1 MSTDGFVRR
10 PRIAPPR
17 APGGEVAL
25 TAPPEIPRPVPPA
38 LLMRLMPVVM
48 VVAVVGMI
56 AMMVMMGRNLLAN
69 PFMLMFPMMMLMSM
83 VGMMAGMRGSGG
95 PKRAAE
101 LNEERKD
108 YFRYLDQVRRDV
120 RKTGGA
126 QLQSLTWSHPEPA
139 DLRTLAGTRRMWE
152 RRPNDPDFGHIRVG
166 IGSHRLATKLA
177 RPETGPLEDLEPV
190 STVALRR
197 FVRTHSVVHGLP
209 TALSLRAF
217 PAINVEGATDDA
229 RMLVRAM
236 LMEYV
241 TFHGPDHA
249 AVAIICADPDADAWS
264 WAKWIPHL
272 QHPVER
278 DGMGPVRMMYRS
290 LAELE
295 TAMAAELLERG
306 RFMRNAQ
313 PTAGRIHLLVII
325 DDGYVSGTER
335 IVSDA
340 GLDSVTVLDLT
351 APQTGL
357 AVRRGLQLVVG
368 DGTVA
373 AKSAAGVEQFATADR
388 VTIAEA
394 QTLVRALARYRV
406 ATAAQIVSLGDESR
420 AVPGLMEL
428 LKIPDA
434 AQIDAG
440 TVWRHRNDRERL
452 RVPIGITPDGTPVEI
467 DIKESAENGMGPH
480 GLCIGATGS
489 GKSEFLR
496 TLVLSMVSTHSPDQ
510 LNMVLVDFKGGATF
524 LGLDSLAHVAAVITN
539 LEEEIA
545 LVDRMKDALSG
556 EMTRRQE
563 LLRSAGNFANVT
575 EYERARA
582 AGAALDPLPALF
594 IVVDEFS
601 ELLSQKPDFADLFV
615 MIGRLGRSLRV
626 HLLLASQRLEENK
639 LRGLD
644 SHLSYRIG
652 LRTFSAN
659 ESRAVLGITDAYHLP
674 SVPGSG
680 YLKSDADDPL
690 RFNAC
695 YVSGSY
701 ESPVPSTPGRTGSTR
716 RGIGQDPVVFT
727 AGPVEVRTPVAAPVP
742 GPPGLPDLPPPP
754 GSPEAESELAP
765 PPGAPADA
773 VPKTLLGVVVDR
785 LRGHGRPAHEVW
797 LPPLDESPSVDM
809 LLPDPDWRSPA
820 NRHGRLWWPIG
831 VIDKPYEQRRD
842 VLTVDLSAGQGNLA
856 VVGGPQ
862 SGKSTTVRSI
872 IMAAAATHTPEQVQ
886 FYCLD
891 FGGGTLAG
899 LADVPHVGSV
909 AGRMDIDRVRRTVAE
924 ILTLLHQ
931 REERFRALGIE
942 SIHEFRRRKAELA
955 ARSPAEQAA
964 DPLSQDLFGD
974 VFLVVDGWATIRS
987 EFDALEQAF
996 NAIAAQGLSYGIHLM
1011 IAATR
1016 WGEIRPAVKDLIGTR
1031 LELRLGD
1038 PSDSEM
1044 DRRTAVSVPMGRP
1057 GRGLTPDKLHMLV
1070 ALPRLDSVSD
1080 AGTLPDGIALARSQF
1095 AELYGDRRAPAVRML
1110 PLRLSREQVLAE
1122 VGKRGIEQGATR
1134 VVIGLGENELAPA
1147 VLDFDAQ
1154 PHLMAFADVESGK
1167 TTLLRNI
1174 VLGVT
1179 ENSTADQ
1186 ARIILIDYR
1195 RTMLGVLEGQ
1205 QLAGYST
1212 SAQTSFDM
1220 LREVAAY
1227 LRQRIP
1233 GSDITPKQLRDRS
1246 WWTGP
1251 EIYIVVDDYDMV
1263 ATGAG
1268 NPLEPL
1274 LEFIPQARDIGMH
1287 LVVAR
1292 RSGGA
1297 SRALYDKVLGMMKDL
1312 SVDTLL
1318 MSAPKDEGKL
1328 IGDVRSTKLSP
1339 GRGTLVSRSRD
1350 NEMVQVSYLPPV

>member
-1 MSTDGFVRR
+1 MATEGFVRR

-25 TAPPEIPRPVPPA
+25 SAPPEIERAVPGN
-38 LLMRLMPVVM
+38 LLIKLMPVVM

-56 AMMVMMGRNLLAN
+56 AMMVMMGRSLLSN
-69 PFMLMFPMMMLMSM
+69 PFMMMFPMMMLMSM
-83 VGMMAGMRGSGG
+83 IGMMAGFRGGGG
-95 PKRAAE
+95 PKKAAE

-120 RKTGGA
+120 RKTGNA
-126 QLQSLTWSHPEPA
+126 QFNALLWSHPTPN
-139 DLRTLAGTRRMWE
+139 DLQSVVGSRRMWE
-152 RRPNDPDFGHIRVG
+152 RRPNDPDFGHVRVG
-166 IGSHRLATKLA
+166 IGSHRLATRLA

-209 TALSLRAF
+209 TAISLRAF
-217 PAINVEGATDDA
+217 PAINIEGDRAAALT
-229 RMLVRAM
+229 LVHAM
-236 LMEYV
+236 LMEFTV
-241 TFHGPDHA
+241 FHGPDHT
-249 AVAIICADPDADAWS
+249 AVAIICADPDGPAWS
-264 WAKWIPHL
+264 WAKWLPHL

-278 DGMGPVRMMYRS
+278 DGMGSARMMYRS

-295 TAMAAELLERG
+295 TSMAAELLERG

-313 PTAGRIHLLVII
+313 PTAGRVHLLVII

-357 AVRRGLQLVVG
+357 AVRRGLQLVVN
-368 DGTVA
+368 DGMVA
-373 AKSAAGVEQFATADR
+373 AKSAVGVEQFATADT
-388 VTIAEA
+388 VTSAEA
-394 QTLVRALARYRV
+394 EALGRDLARYRI
-406 ATAAQIVSLGDESR
+406 ATAAQMVSLGDEAR
-420 AVPGLMEL
+420 ADPGLMAL
-428 LKIPDA
+428 LKVPDA
-434 AQIDAG
+434 AQIDPSV
-440 TVWRHRNDRERL
+440 VWRPRSDRERL
-452 RVPIGITPDGTPVEI
+452 RVPIGVTPDGTPVEI

-496 TLVLSMVSTHSPDQ
+496 TLVLSMVTSHSPDL
-510 LNMVLVDFKGGATF
+510 LNLVLVDFKGGATF
-524 LGLDSLAHVAAVITN
+524 LGLDSLPHVAAVITN
-539 LEEEIA
+539 LEEE
-545 LVDRMKDALSG
+545 LSMVDRMKDALSG
-556 EMTRRQE
+556 EMNRRQE

-575 EYERARA
+575 EYEKARA
-582 AGAALDPLPALF
+582 AGAQLDPLPALF
-594 IVVDEFS
+594 VVVDEFS

-690 RFNAC
+690 RFNAS
-695 YVSGSY
+695 YVSGPY
-701 ESPVPSTPGRTGSTR
+701 VSPSGTHQVDGRSVG
-716 RGIGQDPVVFT
+716 GQSPQVFT
-727 AGPVEVRTPVAAPVP
+727 AGPVEMPEQPEAPAEP
-742 GPPGLPDLPPPP
+742 LSAPRRLPELPPPP
-754 GSPEAESELAP
+754 GAVDTAE
-765 PPGAPADA
+765 APAPTEA
-773 VPKTLLGVVVDR
+773 VPATLLSVVVDR

-809 LLPDPDWRSPA
+809 LLPDPDWRSPV
-820 NRHGRLWWPIG
+820 NRHGQLWLPLG

-842 VLTVDLSAGQGNLA
+842 VLIVDLSSGQGNIA

-862 SGKSTTVRSI
+862 SGKSTTLRTI

-899 LADVPHVGSV
+899 MADLPHVGSV
-909 AGRMDIDRVRRTVAE
+909 AGRLEVDRVRRTIAE
-924 ILTLLHQ
+924 VTTLLRQ
-931 REERFRALGIE
+931 REERFRDLGIE
-942 SIHEFRRRKAELA
+942 SIHEFRKRKAYLSQLPPE
-955 ARSPAEQAA
+955 EQAA
-964 DPLSQDLFGD
+964 DPLSEDLFGD
-974 VFLVVDGWATIRS
+974 VFLVIDGWPTIRA
-987 EFDALEQAF
+987 EYDQLEPAL
-996 NAIAAQGLSYGIHLM
+996 NAIAAQGLSYGIHL
-1011 IAATR
+1011 ILSATR
-1016 WGEIRPAVKDLIGTR
+1016 WPEIRPAVKDLIGTR

-1044 DRRTAVSVPMGRP
+1044 DRRTAVLVPIARP

-1070 ALPRLDSVSD
+1070 ALPRLDSDS
-1080 AGTLPDGIALARSQF
+1080 APGTLSEGVSAAKQQMN
-1095 AELYGDRRAPAVRML
+1095 ELYGGRRAPAVRML
-1110 PLRLSREQVLAE
+1110 PLEIPREAVVAEARRRGVVLD
-1122 VGKRGIEQGATR
+1122 KTKIL
-1134 VVIGLGENELAPA
+1134 IGLGESELEPL
-1147 VLDFDAQ
+1147 VMDFDAQ
-1154 PHLMAFADVESGK
+1154 PHFLALADVECGK

-1174 VLGVT
+1174 VMGIA
-1179 ENSTADQ
+1179 ENSTSDE
-1186 ARIILIDYR
+1186 ARVILIDYR
-1195 RTMLGVLEGQ
+1195 RTMLGVLEGP

-1212 SAQTSFDM
+1212 SGQTSFPM
-1220 LREVAAY
+1220 LKEVAGY
-1227 LRQRIP
+1227 LEKRIP
-1233 GSDITPKQLRDRS
+1233 ANDVTPQQLRDRS

-1251 EIYIVVDDYDMV
+1251 EIYVVVDDYDMV
-1263 ATGAG
+1263 VTGG
-1268 NPLEPL
+1268 KNPLDPL
-1274 LEFIPQARDIGMH
+1274 LEFLPQARDIGLH
-1287 LVVAR
+1287 LIVTR

-1297 SRALYDKVLGMMKDL
+1297 SRAMYDKVLGTMKDL
-1312 SVDTLL
+1312 SVDALL
-1318 MSAPKDEGKL
+1318 MSAPKDEGKIL
-1328 IGDVRSTKLSP
+1328 GDIRSTKLP
-1339 GRGTLVSRSRD
+1339 AGRGTLLSRSRE
-1350 NEMVQVSYLPPV
+1350 NEMVQVCYLPPL